1 MGDHNCLKRM
11 AERADEHWCET
22 FLRLTA
28 ESGGRVLFNFVEEN
42 QNLKALGDMF
52 DGGLVLPC
60 VGDAGAHVTY
70 VMDAGWATFVL
81 AYWIREKGLFS
92 MGEGIRRLTSAPAR
106 ILGLTDHGAL
116 KPGNW
121 ADINVFDATT
131 VAEGYPHRVHDFP
144 GGAPRLTQPSSGYK
158 ATLVNGQFNVLD
170 GTSTD
175 THAGKVLRH
184 AG

>member
-1 MGDHNCLKRM
+1 MFD
-11 AERADEHWCET
+11 
-22 FLRLTA
+22 
-28 ESGGRVLFNFVEEN
+28 GGRVLP
-42 QNLKALGDMF
+42 G
-52 DGGLVLPC
+52 

-81 AYWIREKGLFS
+81 SYWIREKGLFS

-106 ILGLTDHGAL
+106 ILGLTNRGSL

-121 ADINVFDATT
+121 ADINIFDASR
-131 VAEGYPHRVHDFP
+131 VAEGYLHRVHDFP
-144 GGAPRLTQPSSGYK
+144 GGAPRLTQPSIGYK

-175 THAGKVLRH
+175 KYAGKVLRH
-184 AG
+184 SS